1 MMLEK
6 TKKIYNK
13 MSIAS
18 QGSIVVYDMWIC
30 AKGH

>member
-18 QGSIVVYDMWIC
+18 KAALVYDMWIC